1 LITEGD
7 GAPRISGAGNA
18 DLRGF
23 AGAIDRHTPAP
34 FAGRADPIG
43 RGCALIVRMF
53 ADELDK
59 LFVAPMNARTATRG
73 RAAPSDFCIVRL
85 MNGSRPTVVSL
96 GARGDLEEGS
106 GGGASC
112 KVREFALLSDGR
124 EVTLLDDRGW
134 TTSAQLGE
142 ISLTHAVRNVY
153 TVVLPDDAEETGEEH
168 EWQRFERHL
177 REAGVAVTPDELRA
191 LPYRVILS
199 LRLAPGAARR

>member
-59 LFVAPMNARTATRG
+59 VVRCSDERTDANARPS
-73 RAAPSDFCIVRL
+73 RAV
-85 MNGSRPTVVSL
+85 
-96 GARGDLEEGS
+96 
-106 GGGASC
+106 
-112 KVREFALLSDGR
+112 
-124 EVTLLDDRGW
+124 
-134 TTSAQLGE
+134 
-142 ISLTHAVRNVY
+142 
-153 TVVLPDDAEETGEEH
+153 
-168 EWQRFERHL
+168 
-177 REAGVAVTPDELRA
+177 
-191 LPYRVILS
+191 
-199 LRLAPGAARR
+199 